1 MPEPDNPGRQQSAA
15 SPCEHEYEMDEEMQM
30 WICSR
35 CGTSLNLVTQVNHH
49 ECGPDCDRHEDIS
62 AIG

>member
-1 MPEPDNPGRQQSAA
+1 
-15 SPCEHEYEMDEEMQM
+15 MDEEMQM